1 MFRALRNV
9 FSFIWANL
17 ATDKYCSMRYIGYQR
32 SGQCVVLKIL
42 TKVLLKWREL
52 KISFPNISYQE
63 LLALSVSK
71 LPIKIKPG
79 VGRIDE
85 SIRVMASQAYTK
97 SRGLPGRTRK
107 NFLEKTR
114 SFHVYFDE
122 LLNVSSLQKEFEKLE
137 EENSNLRKQLQDLD
151 SRCDELLQDLLKEKD
166 KVKTVEMER
175 DHAFLENQELKE
187 YLDFIE
193 ETTVCSS
200 CSLNLENT
208 GKQVDKVGERQKR
221 RKLKELKT
229 RSERALWFMESF
241 GFKLDSIK
249 IEDLDG
255 KITEINYSENGC
267 SSKTNHFQDNYQSS
281 TIYYGQVLCG

>member
-1 MFRALRNV
+1 MRCIIYKKTM
-9 FSFIWANL
+9 SDNL
-17 ATDKYCSMRYIGYQR
+17 SWQEQLKIKYEIQLGGDYSCLRYIGYQR
-32 SGQCVVLKIL
+32 SGQCVVLKISM
-42 TKVLLKWREL
+42 KVLLKWREL

-122 LLNVSSLQKEFEKLE
+122 LVNVSSLQKEFEKLE

-175 DHAFLENQELKE
+175 VMPF
-187 YLDFIE
+187 
-193 ETTVCSS
+193 
-200 CSLNLENT
+200 
-208 GKQVDKVGERQKR
+208 
-221 RKLKELKT
+221 
-229 RSERALWFMESF
+229 
-241 GFKLDSIK
+241 
-249 IEDLDG
+249 
-255 KITEINYSENGC
+255 
-267 SSKTNHFQDNYQSS
+267 
-281 TIYYGQVLCG
+281 